1 MDLYDLF
8 SLSDIKDFIMSYLCK
23 YNDNIYIFRMLCKS
37 FYYLPLYH
45 KFKVENVYCKN
56 KYISQSKSY
65 IQNFLKINKIKKL
78 YINKY
83 NKHIYVNPTFYSH
96 LQKIK
101 VDSLSEKQFYF
112 FVKYFSKFSIQNLKL
127 NYIEFKYPD
136 ILLKFNQLKTLD
148 ITITCKENED
158 IIFELLKVNQ
168 DTLRKLK
175 IGIYTEKGIDEQKL
189 VQIIKNFLKL
199 EYINIRGDLFSY
211 DMIKSNMKII
221 INPFKFDFSKINT
234 LKYLYTLR
242 LNFVKNVYLEPIF
255 SSLEIIETLS
265 LYGISS
271 NYETY
276 NDEIY
281 EKYQNIIS
289 KSNYDEDH
297 EEYDYTVGKIIIK
310 SPNLNHI
317 FLSDFTIE
325 QIELPVENSLKSIYI
340 NDVCFKKEIYLPK
353 LIEFTVE
360 NSRIN
365 PENVDLKLFK
375 FPKLKD
381 ISIHHCIIKDVFN
394 NVHSK

>member
-1 MDLYDLF
+1 
-8 SLSDIKDFIMSYLCK
+8 
-23 YNDNIYIFRMLCKS
+23 MLCKS